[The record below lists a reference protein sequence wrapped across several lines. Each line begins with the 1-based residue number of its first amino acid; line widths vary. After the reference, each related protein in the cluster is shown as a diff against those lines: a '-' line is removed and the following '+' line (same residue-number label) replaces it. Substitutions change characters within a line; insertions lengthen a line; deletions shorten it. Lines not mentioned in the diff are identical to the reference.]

1 MFKKK
6 DAPKEKNMGGAP
18 TLLGPN
24 TSFEGRFLGH
34 DSICIE
40 GEFRGEL
47 INESSVFI
55 NKSGRVQADVKA
67 RNVFVHGDVEGNIR
81 ASENLNIGPSG
92 RVRGDVDTRS
102 LTVVTGGRLDGNCRM
117 LDENGEVISE
127 SQGIDS
133 PVSSKA
139 SLFQSLD
146 IEDSADEGQSSVV
159 EEDGIEERQ
168 VIDPL
173 NDIMSLDDE
182 EDENRPDNESE
193 DFPEELAEEKIQNS

>member
-18 TLLGPN
+18 TLLGPS
-24 TSFEGRFLGH
+24 TTFEGRFLGY

-67 RNVFVHGDVEGNIR
+67 KNVFVHGEVEGNIR

-102 LTVVTGGRLDGNCRM
+102 LTVVTGGRLDGSCRM

-127 SQGIDS
+127 SQGVDS
-133 PVSSKA
+133 AVSSKA
-139 SLFQSLD
+139 SLLQSLE
-146 IEDSADEGQSSVV
+146 IEDSADEGQASGVDD
-159 EEDGIEERQ
+159 DGIEERQ

-173 NDIMSLDDE
+173 NDIMSLDDDE
-182 EDENRPDNESE
+182 GEDDQNRSEFESE
-193 DFPEELAEEKIQNS
+193 EFVQEKVQDS